1 MPTFVK
7 RTQIPNRNNKIDF
20 PGNIYDVT
28 VFKRQDKLLIKA
40 SGVHNVQDY
49 FEIKVTDPTQCR
61 SLLEQFNGNLN

>member
-1 MPTFVK
+1 
-7 RTQIPNRNNKIDF
+7 
-20 PGNIYDVT
+20 VT